1 MNLVKNW
8 SDEWLLKLNI
18 DKRKTVSYC
27 VKHVTDMHDHIM
39 ENNCLS
45 PFAKLKSMVDM
56 GICFDCNLTFS
67 HHISEKN

>member
-45 PFAKLKSMVDM
+45 ALEKVKSMVDL
-56 GICFDCNLTFS
+56 F
-67 HHISEKN
+67 